1 MAHPGNSRET
11 PSPFSWQV
19 KDQRDFEGDHLGDLL
34 YIEND
39 LQIFPGSPELKPAVI
54 VVMAKEPQ
62 AGKTKTRLVPP
73 LNYQEA
79 ADLYEALLLD
89 TIEMLSLLGLTDLA
103 VAISPPELKT
113 YFQTVTP
120 PGTLLLPIECADIG
134 DCLKQVLSEL
144 LRLGY
149 HQAIAINADGPTLP
163 SKYLQQALSNLEDHD
178 VVFGEGHDGGYYLV
192 GLKRNHSLL
201 FDDIPWSTGK
211 VLAKT
216 IDRGRK
222 IWINGCGD
230 AKLV

>member
-1 MAHPGNSRET
+1 
-11 PSPFSWQV
+11 
-19 KDQRDFEGDHLGDLL
+19 
-34 YIEND
+34 
-39 LQIFPGSPELKPAVI
+39 
-54 VVMAKEPQ
+54 MAKEPQ

-73 LNYQEA
+73 LTYQEA

-103 VAISPPELKT
+103 VAISPPESKT

-216 IDRGRK
+216 IDRAEKSGLTVAVTPSWYDVDTIQDLRRLK
-222 IWINGCGD
+222 KDLYSLSPDRFLHTRRFLETFDLPDGPED
-230 AKLV
+230 Q